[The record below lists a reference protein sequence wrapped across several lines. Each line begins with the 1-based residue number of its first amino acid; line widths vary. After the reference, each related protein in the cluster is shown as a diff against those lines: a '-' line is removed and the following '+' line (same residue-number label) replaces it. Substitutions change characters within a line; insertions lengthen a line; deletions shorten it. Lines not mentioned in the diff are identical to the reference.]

1 MTADPSEDLIHSV
14 ESASLLIRREFVVV
28 GCRYVVAVG
37 WVVAVELVAVE
48 LQVRSEPQAWSLQW
62 EAPAPGPF
70 ASTPIRS
77 TICARAATF
86 TKHRLIET

>member
-1 MTADPSEDLIHSV
+1 M
-14 ESASLLIRREFVVV
+14 
-28 GCRYVVAVG
+28 AVG
-37 WVVAVELVAVE
+37 WVVAVELVAVELVAVELVAVE